1 LREQI
6 NGLEQ
11 SFFSSRQA
19 HYSSKRTRFVLFVTK
34 NTGGNALQILQ
45 LHISEILS
53 YNGFEKRLF
62 GILLDIERYLEEEDV
77 SSPFSRY
84 EGVVGI
90 ERSLYSDQTF
100 KTITVLIIWGNV
112 PRLPV
117 LLELFFH
124 GTNSRL
130 NVHRKSTPG
139 EDVRVDFRI
148 RKDSLSVVR
157 CQLSD
162 VPIPSWVVGRTA
174 APCHSPLGGQRRQ
187 RGVVHGGLVPLV
199 VTIHGTVE
207 GRRLG
212 GVGSRRTGGR
222 GLQAGVG
229 RGPDG
234 AAPTGARLVMR
245 G

>member
-1 LREQI
+1 MVLSNHSFPHGRHTTR
-6 NGLEQ
+6 Q
-11 SFFSSRQA
+11 SEL
-19 HYSSKRTRFVLFVTK
+19 VLFVCYEK
-34 NTGGNALQILQ
+34 YRWECSLQILQ
-45 LHISEILS
+45 LHICEILS

-90 ERSLYSDQTF
+90 KRSLYSDQTF
-100 KTITVLIIWGNV
+100 KTITVLIWGNV

-139 EDVRVDFRI
+139 EHIRVDFRV

-162 VPIPSWVVGRTA
+162 VPIPSGIVGRAA
-174 APCHSPLGGQRRQ
+174 APCDAPLGGQRWQ
-187 RGVVHGGLVPLV
+187 RGVVYGGLVPLV
-199 VTIHGTVE
+199 VTIHRTVE
-207 GRRLG
+207 GRRLR

-234 AAPTGARLVMR
+234 AATTGARLVR